1 MGLFGFDSPE
11 EKAKKA
17 AKKMVLENFPIYFT
31 AAVDFDYEIIHGGV
45 YSWCINNSFE
55 KAHNYVLDQIK
66 ESAFNMGADAVID
79 VKFSIAEGNN
89 NCMEGTGNP
98 YSVVH
103 ATGVAVKVHKK

>member
-1 MGLFGFDSPE
+1 MGLFGFDSSE
-11 EKAKKA
+11 EKAKKVI
-17 AKKMVLENFPIYFT
+17 KKEVLSNFPIFFT

-55 KAHNYVLDQIK
+55 KAHNYVLEQIK

-89 NCMEGTGNP
+89 SCMDGTGNP

-103 ATGVAVKVHKK
+103 ATGIAVKRI

>member
-11 EKAKKA
+11 EKAQKVD
-17 AKKMVLENFPIYFT
+17 KKMALENFPIYFT
-31 AAVDFDYEIIHGGV
+31 AAVDFDYEIVHGGI

-55 KAHNYVLDQIK
+55 KAHNYVLEQMK
-66 ESAFNMGADAVID
+66 ESAFNVGADALID

-103 ATGVAVKVHKK
+103 ATGVAVKRK

>member
-11 EKAKKA
+11 EKAQKV
-17 AKKMVLENFPIYFT
+17 AKKMALENFPIYFT
-31 AAVDFDYEIIHGGV
+31 AAVDFDYEIVHGGI

-55 KAHNYVLDQIK
+55 KAHNYVLEQMK
-66 ESAFNMGADAVID
+66 ESDFNIGADALID

-103 ATGVAVKVHKK
+103 ATGVAVKRK